1 MSNPVVLMM
10 FLAYGLSIYLF
21 AQDTD
26 ESQQSRAK
34 VTYKYE
40 KPKDWAEDSTVH
52 YNKKNYCE
60 YVYNQEEL

>member
-1 MSNPVVLMM
+1 MSSPVVLMM

-40 KPKDWAEDSTVH
+40 KPKDWAEDSTVS
-52 YNKKNYCE
+52 YSKKNYCE